1 MTEFEA
7 LKKSVLD
14 GDIPGAVALTQEA
27 LSSGMKPEDI
37 IYNAFVPAMDTVGE
51 EYASGIKFIP
61 EMLLSAKTMKE
72 AMGVLAPLLKEGD
85 ISYKGRVVVGTVKGD
100 LHDIGK
106 NLVILMLE
114 GAGFEVFDLGVDV
127 PVEGFVSAVKE
138 KEADLVGM
146 SALLSTT
153 MVEMK
158 AIIEALTEAGLSG
171 KVKTMIGGA
180 PITEAYAEQIGADAY
195 APDAAAGAKIAT
207 NLMVN

>member
-1 MTEFEA
+1 MTQFEV

-14 GDIPGAVALTQEA
+14 GDIPGAVALTQQA
-27 LSSGMKPEDI
+27 LADGLKPEEI
-37 IYNAFVPAMDTVGE
+37 IYNAFVPAMDIVGE
-51 EYASGIKFIP
+51 EYANGIKFIP

-72 AMGVLAPLLKEGD
+72 AMAVLAPLLKEGS

-114 GAGFEVFDLGVDV
+114 GAGFKVFDLGVDV
-127 PVEGFVSAVKE
+127 PAERFVSEVKE
-138 KEADLVGM
+138 KGADLLGL

-158 AIIEALTEAGLSG
+158 TVIEALKEAGLSE

-195 APDAAAGAKIAT
+195 AADAAAGVKIAAG
-207 NLMVN
+207 LMGS